1 MKIGFFGML
10 ALIFIT
16 LKLTNVILW
25 SWVWVLAPLWMPIAI
40 TLLVFLLI
48 AIGVVNSNS
57 YKRRW

>member
-25 SWVWVLAPLWMPIAI
+25 SWVWVLAPLWMPTAIA
-40 TLLVFLLI
+40 LLVFLLI